1 MIAGLFGAL
10 VVFLFLYA
18 GTAHADT
25 TFTVT
30 YKVAEGC
37 PDRDRF
43 INGIQR
49 RSQVA
54 RPVGPAEQ
62 PDVVFT
68 VDIVAR
74 GRKKQKISGRMV
86 ITRGVDT
93 SERTV
98 TGSSCVEVASA
109 LALIATLA
117 IDPLAETLPPPE
129 PLPVPPLPYGP
140 ATLDAQPRLILPPTG
155 PLGPAP
161 LILPPLTF
169 HPGMLVQTV
178 DPEVFLATKPLP
190 ADVWPPLP
198 PRRGGIDF
206 GFGLRTVLDV
216 GPAATPLSGAG
227 GLIELRSL
235 GTIAWSLRADL
246 SYAVTTE
253 TTSLPSFQTRQR
265 MLRGRV
271 LACVPGWQPLDWFR
285 LWPCA
290 SFGGGA
296 QWVTLV
302 RTVDNAETEALGP
315 WLELGVSARIDLVPV
330 PWLAIE
336 LQPGPALALTR
347 GVFETPQGTLIHSPS
362 AVGFQLGIGATA
374 SF

>member
-18 GTAHADT
+18 GTAHAET

-54 RPVGPAEQ
+54 RLVGPAEQ

-74 GRKKQKISGRMV
+74 GRKKQKINGRMV

-129 PLPVPPLPYGP
+129 PLAVPPLPYGP
-140 ATLDAQPRLILPPTG
+140 STLDAQPRLVLPPTG

-161 LILPPLTF
+161 LILPPLTW
-169 HPGMLVQTV
+169 HPGMLVQSM
-178 DPEVFLATKPLP
+178 DPEAMLATRPLP
-190 ADVWPPLP
+190 ADVLPPLR
-198 PRRGGIDF
+198 PRRGGVDF
-206 GFGLRTVLDV
+206 GFGLRWVLDV
-216 GPAATPLSGAG
+216 GPAATPLIGAG

-235 GTIAWSLRADL
+235 GAFPWSLRADL

-253 TTSLPSFQTRQR
+253 VTNLPSFQTRQR
-265 MLRGRV
+265 MVRGRV
-271 LACVPGWQPLDWFR
+271 LACVPGWLPADWFR
-285 LWPCA
+285 MWPCA

-315 WLELGVSARIDLVPV
+315 WLELGISARIELVPMR
-330 PWLAIE
+330 WLAIE
-336 LQPGPALALTR
+336 VQPGPAVALTK
-347 GVFETPQGTLIHSPS
+347 GAFQTPGKTLIHSPFP
-362 AVGFQLGIGATA
+362 VGFQLGIGATA